1 MDTTSVI
8 GELRIPDSVR
18 RAYRS
23 TPGLATAFIGL
34 AVVDVVAR
42 ILGLLLP
49 AVDLDLARPL
59 SVLSSFLP
67 RDLLIALPAVI
78 VLRLPSA
85 VRVTPWVVGGAVVV
99 ALGTLLER
107 PLGAVVV
114 PISMGFSAAAVIPA
128 IGWVAM
134 GWGLTA
140 LNPKTPPPTVAGA
153 ANLVGLMVVVAA
165 AVLALLPLVIP
176 RSLDLH
182 DPAILRAVLW
192 IGITGILGAASW
204 AFFLRAVVRGY
215 AEPRRLE
222 RATSLGTFAALI
234 AAVFGLAIAI
244 LTTVGRINPGLMEPI
259 AQSPLYVPLFWLASG
274 GATSLLVLAFGL
286 GLADPMSRVGGM
298 ALD

>member
-1 MDTTSVI
+1 METTSVV

-34 AVVDVVAR
+34 AVVDVFAR

-59 SVLSSFLP
+59 AVLSSFLP
-67 RDLLIALPAVI
+67 RDLLIVLPAVV
-78 VLRLPSA
+78 VLRLPAA

-107 PLGAVVV
+107 PLGTIVV
-114 PISMGFSAAAVIPA
+114 PVSMGFSAAVILPA

-134 GWGLTA
+134 GLGLTV
-140 LNPKTPPPTVAGA
+140 LNPKTPPPIVAGT
-153 ANLVGLMVVVAA
+153 ANLVALMVVVAA
-165 AVLALLPLVIP
+165 AMLALLPLVIP

-192 IGITGILGAASW
+192 IGVTGVLGALAW
-204 AFFLRAVVRGY
+204 GFFLRAVVRGY
-215 AEPRRLE
+215 AEPRRPE
-222 RATSLGTFAALI
+222 RATSLGTFATLI
-234 AAVFGLAIAI
+234 AAGLGLAIAI
-244 LTTVGRINPGLMEPI
+244 LTTVARVDPGLMEPI
-259 AQSPLYVPLFWLASG
+259 VQSPLYPPLFWLASG
-274 GATSLLVLAFGL
+274 GATSVLVLAFGL